1 MLGPNVILQSRY
13 RIQRSLGSGGMGDVY
28 LAEDTRLTG
37 RFCAIKGM
45 SPAALPPADR
55 NWAITAFRQE
65 AQMLATLRHR
75 GLTQVADF
83 FAEGGNWYL
92 VMEYVE
98 GLTLE
103 DRLQQAPGNRLP
115 VQEALSI
122 IYQLC
127 DVLNYLHRQNPPV
140 VFRDLK
146 PSNVMLTPQGEVKLI
161 DFGIARFFK
170 PGKAQDTVNL
180 GTPGYAAP
188 EQHGHGGQ
196 TDARSDVY
204 SLGVLLHQVLTGHDP
219 TATIFSLPSARSL
232 NPAIPAAGE
241 AVIVRATQMNPAFR
255 FQSVQEFRQAL
266 FLATPTPTTQMP
278 AVLPYTATTPVP
290 IGPATPQYPVVP
302 PAPPYPPAQSY
313 SPPATPASNKWLWA
327 GLALLAI
334 ISLVLVAILISQS
347 NSGNTTPITI
357 TPVVQHDTSSP
368 TATVNDVGGD
378 SSRDDTSTPKPVTST
393 PLPTVTPR
401 PTNTLRST
409 STPRPTITPR
419 PTDTFAPTCPA
430 VSGPFASLGTEL
442 QSRLGCVQGAAYAT
456 DAAEELFQNG
466 RMIWRKDNDRIYAI
480 YNSGRWESH
489 ADTWLEGDPDYSC
502 GGSETPPTPIRGF
515 GRAWCN
521 FASIRNGLGNAV
533 DGERGLGITVQQFAN
548 GFIVRTD
555 NQTMVLYNDQTWER
569 R

>member
-1 MLGPNVILQSRY
+1 MSLSLGIVLQTRY
-13 RIQRSLGSGGMGDVY
+13 RILRSLGSGGMGDVY
-28 LAEDTRLTG
+28 LAEDTRLIG

-83 FAEGGNWYL
+83 FAEGGSWYL

-103 DRLQQAPGNRLP
+103 DRLQQAPGSRLP

-127 DVLNYLHRQNPPV
+127 DVLDFLHRQNPPV

-146 PSNVMLTPQGEVKLI
+146 PSNVMLTPHGEVKLI

-188 EQHGHGGQ
+188 EQHGQGGQ

-204 SLGVLLHQVLTGHDP
+204 SLGVLLHQILTGHDP
-219 TATIFSLPSARSL
+219 TTTIFSLPSARSL

-255 FQSVQEFRQAL
+255 FQNVQEFRQAL
-266 FLATPTPTTQMP
+266 FLATPTPTTYVP
-278 AVLPYTATTPVP
+278 VALPYAATTPVP
-290 IGPATPQYPVVP
+290 AGPPTP
-302 PAPPYPPAQSY
+302 PAPPYIPPPQPYPPAR
-313 SPPATPASNKWLWA
+313 PPASNKWLWA

-334 ISLVLVAILISQS
+334 ISLALAAVLTSRP
-347 NSGNTTPITI
+347 NFDDTTPIPI
-357 TPVVQHDTSSP
+357 TPVAQHDTPSP

-378 SSRDDTSTPKPVTST
+378 SNRNDTSTPMPVTST
-393 PLPTVTPR
+393 PLPTATPR
-401 PTNTLRST
+401 PINTQRPT
-409 STPRPTITPR
+409 STPRPTIPPP
-419 PTDTFAPTCPA
+419 PTDTPAPVCPSI
-430 VSGPFASLGTEL
+430 SGPFASLGTQL
-442 QSRLGCVQGAAYAT
+442 QDRLGCAQGSASAIN
-456 DAAEELFQNG
+456 AAEELFQNG
-466 RMIWRKDNDRIYAI
+466 RMVWREDDDRIYAI

-489 ADTWLEGDPDYSC
+489 ADTWNEGDADYSC
-502 GGSETPPTPIRGF
+502 GGSETPPTPVRGF

-533 DGERGLGITVQQFAN
+533 EGERGLGITVQQFAN
-548 GFIVRTD
+548 GFILKTEDRTV
-555 NQTMVLYNDQTWER
+555 VLYNDQTWER